1 MSADGA
7 LEHEPALLE
16 ETLRGLA
23 LDPDGRYVDATYG
36 RGGHSRA
43 ILAGLGASGRLHALD
58 CDPQAVRSGQA
69 LEHEDSRF
77 SIEHGN
83 FRHFA
88 RSMERK
94 GWQGRVHGILFD
106 LGVSLPQLTDPDRGF
121 SLRSDGPLDMRMN
134 PSEGRSAAEWLNSA
148 PRSEIAR
155 VIRSYGEE
163 PQARRIADAICRNRP
178 VSSCSGL
185 ARLVGSVAR
194 NVRPGIHPATRTF
207 MALRIQVNAELEA
220 LEDALPQAVRIL
232 RPQGRLC
239 VIAFHSLEDR
249 IVKRFM
255 RNASRLPP
263 PLARLP
269 SVPSAA
275 GPLLKLVGRMQRCG
289 RAESRRNP
297 RARSAR
303 LRVAERLAGPS
314 EQ

>member
-1 MSADGA
+1 MNANGA

-43 ILAGLGASGRLHALD
+43 ILAGLGARGRLHAVD
-58 CDPQAVRSGQA
+58 CDPQAVQSARA
-69 LEHEDSRF
+69 LEEQDPRF

-83 FRHFA
+83 FRRLA
-88 RSMERK
+88 RSLERK
-94 GWQGRVHGILFD
+94 GWLGRVHGILFD

-134 PSEGRSAAEWLNSA
+134 PAEGQSAAEWLNRA
-148 PRSEIAR
+148 PQNEIAR
-155 VIRSYGEE
+155 VLRSYGEE
-163 PQARRIADAICRNRP
+163 PQARGIADAICRNRP
-178 VSSCSGL
+178 VSTCSGL
-185 ARLVGSVAR
+185 ARLVASVAR
-194 NVRPGIHPATRTF
+194 RSRSGIHPATRTF
-207 MALRIQVNAELEA
+207 MALRIFVNAELEA
-220 LEDALPQAVRIL
+220 LEDALPQAVRSL
-232 RPQGRLC
+232 RPHGRLC

-275 GPLLKLVGRMQRCG
+275 GPLIEVVGRMRRCG
-289 RAESRRNP
+289 AAESRRNP

-303 LRVAERLAGPS
+303 LRVAERLAGPN